1 MDGRAERY
9 VENYV
14 INKKT
19 MALLPVILGEK
30 NVITRVI
37 EVEDSF
43 FMFQK
48 PLDIVERSC
57 RKHGSSFLGRKE
69 VTKELTRIT
78 HKAPIAISPTDQ
90 LYFFPTYSYSRKECA
105 WLSHFHIAS
114 NKELA
119 DGNLI
124 IRFINGFAVKLEM
137 SKSSFENQQNRTAK
151 LRTEYEDRKDK
162 QGNLQFKPVAKEAIS
177 TLRPAYEK
185 VYLVKEEDIE
195 GE

>member
-69 VTKELTRIT
+69 GTKELTRIT

-124 IRFINGFAVKLEM
+124 IRFINVFAVKLEM

>member
-1 MDGRAERY
+1 MGEQVERY

-14 INKKT
+14 VNKKT

-30 NVITRVI
+30 RIVTRVV

-48 PLDIVERSC
+48 PLEIVERSC
-57 RKHGSSFLGRKE
+57 RKHGSSFLGRKDG
-69 VTKELTRIT
+69 TKELTRIT

-105 WLSHFHIAS
+105 WLSHFHIAN

-124 IRFINGFAVKLEM
+124 IRFINGLAVKLEI

-151 LRTEYEDRKDK
+151 LRTEYEDRKSK
-162 QGNLQFKPVAKEAIS
+162 QGKLQFKQVDKEDES
-177 TLRPAYEK
+177 TLKPAYEK
-185 VYLVKEEDIE
+185 AYLVKEEDIKE
-195 GE
+195 

>member
-1 MDGRAERY
+1 MGEQAERY

-14 INKKT
+14 VNKKT

-30 NVITRVI
+30 RIVTRVV

-48 PLDIVERSC
+48 PLEIVERSC
-57 RKHGSSFLGRKE
+57 RKHGSSFLGRKDG
-69 VTKELTRIT
+69 TKELTRIT

-105 WLSHFHIAS
+105 WLSHFHIAN

-124 IRFINGFAVKLEM
+124 IRFINGLAVKLEI

-151 LRTEYEDRKDK
+151 LRTEYEDRKNK
-162 QGNLQFKPVAKEAIS
+162 QGKPQFKQVDKEDES
-177 TLRPAYEK
+177 TLKPAYEK
-185 VYLVKEEDIE
+185 AYLVKEEDIKE
-195 GE
+195 

>member
-1 MDGRAERY
+1 MGEQAERY

-14 INKKT
+14 VNKRT

-30 NVITRVI
+30 RIVTRVV

-48 PLDIVERSC
+48 PLEIVERSC
-57 RKHGSSFLGRKE
+57 RKHGSSFLGRKDG
-69 VTKELTRIT
+69 TKELTRIT

-105 WLSHFHIAS
+105 WLSHFHIAN

-124 IRFINGFAVKLEM
+124 IRFINGLAVKLEI

-151 LRTEYEDRKDK
+151 LRTEYEDRKNK
-162 QGNLQFKPVAKEAIS
+162 QGKLQFKQVDKEDES
-177 TLRPAYEK
+177 TLKPAYEK
-185 VYLVKEEDIE
+185 AYLVKEEDIKE
-195 GE
+195 

>member
-1 MDGRAERY
+1 MGEQVERY

-14 INKKT
+14 VNKNT

-30 NVITRVI
+30 RIVTRVV

-57 RKHGSSFLGRKE
+57 RKHGSSFLGRKDG
-69 VTKELTRIT
+69 TKELTRIT

-105 WLSHFHIAS
+105 WLSHFHIEN

-124 IRFINGFAVKLEM
+124 IRFINGLAVKLEI

-151 LRTEYEDRKDK
+151 LRTEYEERKDK
-162 QGNLQFKPVAKEAIS
+162 QRGLHFKQVDKEYIS
-177 TLRPAYEK
+177 TLKPAYEK
-185 VYLVKEEDIE
+185 AYLVKEEDE
-195 GE
+195 KE

>member
-1 MDGRAERY
+1 MGEQAERY
-9 VENYV
+9 VESYV
-14 INKKT
+14 VNKNT
-19 MALLPVILGEK
+19 MALLPIILGEK
-30 NVITRVI
+30 RIVTRVV

-57 RKHGSSFLGRKE
+57 RKNGSSFLGRKDG
-69 VTKELTRIT
+69 TKELTKIT

-105 WLSHFHIAS
+105 WLSHFHIAN
-114 NKELA
+114 NKESA

-137 SKSSFENQQNRTAK
+137 SRSSFENQQNRTAK
-151 LRTEYEDRKDK
+151 LRTEYEDRKNK
-162 QGNLQFKPVAKEAIS
+162 QGKLHFKQVDKEDES
-177 TLRPAYEK
+177 KLKPAYEQA
-185 VYLVKEEDIE
+185 YLVKEEDINE
-195 GE
+195 

>member
-69 VTKELTRIT
+69 GTKELTRIT

-151 LRTEYEDRKDK
+151 LRTEYEDRK
-162 QGNLQFKPVAKEAIS
+162 
-177 TLRPAYEK
+177 R
-185 VYLVKEEDIE
+185 
-195 GE
+195 

>member
-1 MDGRAERY
+1 MGEQVERY

-14 INKKT
+14 VNKNT

-30 NVITRVI
+30 RIVTRVV

-43 FMFQK
+43 LCFKSRLILSNEVAASTDLVFRQK
-48 PLDIVERSC
+48 RRYKRVNTYYAQSTHCDQPDRST
-57 RKHGSSFLGRKE
+57 L
-69 VTKELTRIT
+69 L
-78 HKAPIAISPTDQ
+78 
-90 LYFFPTYSYSRKECA
+90 FPTYSYSRKECA
-105 WLSHFHIAS
+105 WLSHFHIEN

-124 IRFINGFAVKLEM
+124 IRFINGLAVKLEI

-162 QGNLQFKPVAKEAIS
+162 QRGLHFKQVDKEYIS
-177 TLRPAYEK
+177 TLKPAYEK
-185 VYLVKEEDIE
+185 AYLVKEEDE
-195 GE
+195 KE

>member
-1 MDGRAERY
+1 MGEQAERY

-14 INKKT
+14 VNKNT

-30 NVITRVI
+30 RIVTRVV

-57 RKHGSSFLGRKE
+57 RKNGSSFLGRKDG
-69 VTKELTRIT
+69 TKELTKIT

-105 WLSHFHIAS
+105 WLSHFHVAN
-114 NKELA
+114 NKELL

-151 LRTEYEDRKDK
+151 LRTEYEDLKNK
-162 QGNLQFKPVAKEAIS
+162 QGKLHFKEVDKEDES
-177 TLRPAYEK
+177 KLKPAYEQA
-185 VYLVKEEDIE
+185 YLVKEADIQKL
-195 GE
+195 

>member
-1 MDGRAERY
+1 MGEQVERY

-14 INKKT
+14 VNKKT
-19 MALLPVILGEK
+19 MALLPIILSEK
-30 NVITRVI
+30 RIVTRVV

-43 FMFQK
+43 FMYQK
-48 PLDIVERSC
+48 PLDIVEQSC
-57 RKHGSSFLGRKE
+57 RKHGSSFLGRKDG
-69 VTKELTRIT
+69 TKELTRIT

-105 WLSHFHIAS
+105 WLSHFHIAN

-124 IRFINGFAVKLEM
+124 IRFINGLAVKLEI

-151 LRTEYEDRKDK
+151 LRTEYEDRKNK
-162 QGNLQFKPVAKEAIS
+162 QGRLQFKQVDKDDES
-177 TLRPAYEK
+177 TLKPAYEK
-185 VYLVKEEDIE
+185 AYLVKEEDI
-195 GE
+195 

>member
-1 MDGRAERY
+1 MGEKMEHY

-14 INKKT
+14 VNKKT
-19 MALLPVILGEK
+19 MALLPVILGDK
-30 NVITRVI
+30 RIVTRVI

-43 FMFQK
+43 FVYQK

-57 RKHGSSFLGRKE
+57 RRHGSSFLGRKE
-69 VTKELTRIT
+69 GTKELANIT

-105 WLSHFHIAS
+105 WLSHFHIANS
-114 NKELA
+114 KELA

-124 IRFINGFAVKLEM
+124 IRFINGFAVKIEM

-162 QGNLQFKPVAKEAIS
+162 QGRLLFKKVDKKEEAE
-177 TLRPAYEK
+177 LKPAYER
-185 VYLVKEEDIE
+185 VYLVKEED
-195 GE
+195 

>member
-1 MDGRAERY
+1 MGEQVERY

-14 INKKT
+14 VNKKT

-30 NVITRVI
+30 RIVTRVV

-43 FMFQK
+43 FMYQK
-48 PLDIVERSC
+48 PLDIVEQSC
-57 RKHGSSFLGRKE
+57 RKHGSSFLGRKDG
-69 VTKELTRIT
+69 TKELTRIT

-105 WLSHFHIAS
+105 WLSHFHIAN

-124 IRFINGFAVKLEM
+124 IRFINGLAVKLEI
-137 SKSSFENQQNRTAK
+137 SKNSFENQQNRTAK
-151 LRTEYEDRKDK
+151 LRTEYEDRKNK
-162 QGNLQFKPVAKEAIS
+162 QGTIQFKQVDKEDESA
-177 TLRPAYEK
+177 LKPAYEK
-185 VYLVKEEDIE
+185 AYVVKEEDE
-195 GE
+195 KE

>member
-1 MDGRAERY
+1 MGEQVERY

-14 INKKT
+14 VNKNT

-30 NVITRVI
+30 RIVTRVV

-57 RKHGSSFLGRKE
+57 RKHGSSFLGRKDG
-69 VTKELTRIT
+69 TKELTRIT

-105 WLSHFHIAS
+105 WLSHFHIEN

-124 IRFINGFAVKLEM
+124 IRFINGLAVKLEI

-162 QGNLQFKPVAKEAIS
+162 QRRLHFKQVDREDEF
-177 TLRPAYEK
+177 TLKPAYEK
-185 VYLVKEEDIE
+185 AYLVKEEDE
-195 GE
+195 KE

>member
-57 RKHGSSFLGRKE
+57 RKHGSSFLG
-69 VTKELTRIT
+69 
-78 HKAPIAISPTDQ
+78 
-90 LYFFPTYSYSRKECA
+90 
-105 WLSHFHIAS
+105 
-114 NKELA
+114 
-119 DGNLI
+119 
-124 IRFINGFAVKLEM
+124 
-137 SKSSFENQQNRTAK
+137 QNF
-151 LRTEYEDRKDK
+151 L
-162 QGNLQFKPVAKEAIS
+162 
-177 TLRPAYEK
+177 
-185 VYLVKEEDIE
+185 
-195 GE
+195 

>member
-1 MDGRAERY
+1 MGDTVERY

-14 INKKT
+14 VNKKT
-19 MALLPVILGEK
+19 MALLPIILGEK
-30 NVITRVI
+30 TIVTRVV

-48 PLDIVERSC
+48 PLDIVEQSC

-69 VTKELTRIT
+69 GTKELTRIT

-105 WLSHFHIAS
+105 WLSHFHIAN

-119 DGNLI
+119 DGNLM
-124 IRFINGFAVKLEM
+124 IRFINGLGVKLEM

-162 QGNLQFKPVAKEAIS
+162 QGSLRFKEIDKKDES
-177 TLRPAYEK
+177 KLKPAYEK
-185 VYLVKEEDIE
+185 AYVVKEDENND
-195 GE
+195 

>member
-1 MDGRAERY
+1 MGDRAERY

-14 INKKT
+14 VNKKT

-30 NVITRVI
+30 SIVTRVI

-69 VTKELTRIT
+69 GTKELTRIT

-105 WLSHFHIAS
+105 WLSHFHIVS
-114 NKELA
+114 NRELA

-124 IRFINGFAVKLEM
+124 IRFINGLAVKLEM

-162 QGNLQFKPVAKEAIS
+162 QGSLRFKEVAKEDES
-177 TLRPAYEK
+177 RLKPAYEK
-185 VYLVKEEDIE
+185 VYVVKEDDDD
-195 GE
+195 

>member
-1 MDGRAERY
+1 MENKAERY

-14 INKKT
+14 VNKKT

-30 NVITRVI
+30 TVVTRI
-37 EVEDSF
+37 VEMADSF
-43 FMFQK
+43 FVFQK
-48 PLDIVERSC
+48 PLDIIERSC

-69 VTKELTRIT
+69 GTKELTHIT

-105 WLSHFHIAS
+105 WLSHFYIES
-114 NKELA
+114 NKELT

-124 IRFINGFAVKLEM
+124 IRFINGFAVKLEI

-151 LRTEYEDRKDK
+151 LRTEYEDRKEKQGSPRFKEVDK
-162 QGNLQFKPVAKEAIS
+162 QDESKLK
-177 TLRPAYEK
+177 PAYEK
-185 VYLVKEEDIE
+185 VYFVKEEDM
-195 GE
+195 